1 MQSKLIKWE
10 DLKNVNILVER
21 EKQKMIEV
29 IDSFTQVFD
38 SLQTIQKEYS
48 RTKESLVAI
57 NSVNFLDCVDSIHIS
72 EGTRKILK
80 PEVEDVLDIDD
91 YKDSDYIKVRTFLIS
106 VGEVKDIKPEYN
118 TRVSYSEQ
126 GDTIYSRFSI
136 STTSKILFVENLGF
150 FGFTTRN
157 DRVRTFPM
165 SCKYLVEQFEEWSG
179 IREEFFYA
187 LMDDIADFSYAG
199 KDLKKEYEKNP
210 SLIINTP
217 YSVNDYLLH
226 DNKINFVRNKE
237 GIVSENDIKRFPTL
251 FSSYLREA
259 KKLLIPR
266 DYPKFR
272 SFLKDCLNKKNFN
285 YEPVSKINKM
295 FDSYYRI
302 KTRGHYDAYI
312 TKDYIDMMTDMGRPV
327 SLSLS
332 NKSIRNKHDEIVPEH
347 REFVAEKMKKKKGD
361 ILDLPKKYNGI
372 KIPGF
377 ERLNRIS
384 EFMNEARRQ
393 ENCVASYIESV
404 KRGQCAIFSGDI
416 DNVHYTVEVVLG
428 DNNQFFI
435 EQMKAYK
442 NKESTLEHQKYVQK
456 YIDKAN
462 ARRKKKD

>member
-1 MQSKLIKWE
+1 MQNKAIKWE
-10 DLKNVNILVER
+10 DLKRINSMVER
-21 EKQKMIEV
+21 EKQKMIEI
-29 IDSFTQVFD
+29 IDSFTPVFD

-80 PEVEDVLDIDD
+80 PEADDDLDTDV

-126 GDTIYSRFSI
+126 RDTIYSRFSI
-136 STTSKILFVENLGF
+136 STISKILFVENLGF

-165 SCKYLVEQFEEWSG
+165 SCKYLVEQFEEWGG
-179 IREEFFYA
+179 IREEFFHA

-199 KDLKKEYEKNP
+199 KDLKKEYEMNP

-226 DNKINFVRNKE
+226 DNKLDFVRNKE

-259 KKLLIPR
+259 KKFLIPR

-272 SFLKDCLNKKNFN
+272 SFLKDCLNKKNFK

-295 FDSYYRI
+295 FNSYYRI

-312 TKDYIDMMTDMGRPV
+312 TQDYMLMMKDMRKPI

-332 NKSIRNKHDEIVPEH
+332 NKSIRNKHDEIMPEH
-347 REFVAEKMKKKKGD
+347 RKFMAEKMKKQKGD
-361 ILDLPKKYNGI
+361 VLDLPKKYNGV

-377 ERLNRIS
+377 KRLDRVS
-384 EFMNEARRQ
+384 EFMYEGERQ
-393 ENCVASYIESV
+393 KNCVASYIEST
-404 KRGQCAIFSGDI
+404 KRGKCAIFSGDI
-416 DNVHYTVEVVLG
+416 DSIHYTLEVVLG

-435 EQMKAYK
+435 NQMRTYK
-442 NKESTLEHQKYVQK
+442 NKDSTLEHQKYVQN